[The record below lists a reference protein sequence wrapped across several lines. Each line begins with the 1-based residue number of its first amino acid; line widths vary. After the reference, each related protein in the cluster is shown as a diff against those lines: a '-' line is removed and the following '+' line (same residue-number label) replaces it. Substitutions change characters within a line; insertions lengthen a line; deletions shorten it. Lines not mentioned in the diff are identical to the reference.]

1 MTAPGT
7 RVAVIGAGA
16 LGGYFGGRL
25 AAAGENVVFIVRGA
39 HLGALRAT
47 GLRVESPN
55 GDFVV
60 PDVDATDDPATA
72 GPVDLVVVAVKAW
85 QVPEVAK
92 AIEPLMHDTTVILPL
107 QNGVEAPGQLAAV
120 HGEQRV
126 LTGMCRIVSMLVE
139 PGHIRHL
146 GVEPCVVLG
155 ELDGRQTPRA
165 ANIVSL
171 FEKAGVGSKNP
182 SDIWSAIWEKFLF
195 IASFGGVG
203 AVTRAPAEVMRGM
216 PETRNLLESA
226 MGEIYQLAQAKG
238 VSLRD
243 DAVARSLAFLD
254 GMPPDATA
262 SMQRDIMEGRPSELE
277 SQNGAVVRLGEASGV
292 PTPVHEFIYHAL
304 LPMETLARQHRAR
317 VERSVREP

>member
-1 MTAPGT
+1 VTASVT

-39 HLGALRAT
+39 HLDALRTT
-47 GLRVESPN
+47 GLKVESPN
-55 GDFVV
+55 GDFAV
-60 PDVDATDDPATA
+60 PHVEATDDPSAA

-85 QVPEVAK
+85 QVPEVAETIK
-92 AIEPLMHDTTVILPL
+92 PLVSDTTVILPL
-107 QNGVEAPGQLAAV
+107 QNGVEASGQLAAV

-126 LTGMCRIVSMLVE
+126 LTGMCRIVSMLVT

-155 ELDGRQTPRA
+155 ELHGRQTPRTA
-165 ANIVSL
+165 DVVSL
-171 FEKAGVGSKNP
+171 FEGAGVGSRNP

-203 AVTRAPAEVMRGM
+203 AVTRAPAKVMRSM
-216 PETRNLLESA
+216 PGTRRLLESA
-226 MGEIYQLAQAKG
+226 MGEIYELAQAKG

-243 DAVARSLAFLD
+243 DAAVRSLAFLD
-254 GMPPDATA
+254 GMPADATA

-277 SQNGAVVRLGEASGV
+277 SQNGAVVRLGKEAGV
-292 PTPVHEFIYHAL
+292 PTPVHEFLYDSL
-304 LPMETLARQHRAR
+304 LPMETAARSATA
-317 VERSVREP
+317 